1 MGSAVAEIKKLS
13 EQLSQMRQENIAL
26 KVSCQVLVTNSE
38 NKKASASVSMMS
50 SRYKLRKEI
59 VKL

>member
-26 KVSCQVLVTNSE
+26 KEE
-38 NKKASASVSMMS
+38 NLRLKRIAAASDTVRS
-50 SRYKLRKEI
+50 
-59 VKL
+59 